1 MKIENIKNE
10 TFKKYSIDDETNKLI
25 SSIFLIS
32 FDNLNQKSRLIWSYY
47 RDRGKI
53 NANNIINKYG
63 KNTLIINYSIETHK

>member
-1 MKIENIKNE
+1 MKIESIKNE

-25 SSIFLIS
+25 SSMYLIS
-32 FDNLNQKSRLIWSYY
+32 FDNLKQKSRLVWSYY